1 MHSVIASVII
11 RQLSVCLVERIDVQ
25 KFKKIHQKAFKI
37 VFNSNDGYDELLQM
51 SNETTISG

>member
-1 MHSVIASVII
+1 MIKKITNI
-11 RQLSVCLVERIDVQ
+11 
-25 KFKKIHQKAFKI
+25 KKKKIHQKALKI